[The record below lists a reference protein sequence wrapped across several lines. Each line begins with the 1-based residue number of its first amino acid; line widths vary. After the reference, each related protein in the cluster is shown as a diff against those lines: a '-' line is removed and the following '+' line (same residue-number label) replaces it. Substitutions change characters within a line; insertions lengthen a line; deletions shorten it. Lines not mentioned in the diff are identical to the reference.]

1 MRSFDDAG
9 LLGDDGLLPRV
20 GLKTLLS
27 WRPRTAA
34 TTPRRKRPDSSYS
47 YESDQPPRRNTRTD
61 SRDRNRGQFVPM
73 PQLAKTRMLA
83 RLSGL
88 NQAPADGFGGI
99 QPVQTLNRR
108 LRIPP
113 FLVRT
118 IVQFWWA
125 RAPRESVAARYASA
139 LGPAGLYLRVVSLR
153 PSVLCGAT
161 VRVRDVV
168 ARRCRCSRDEGGLS
182 SG

>member
-1 MRSFDDAG
+1 MRT
-9 LLGDDGLLPRV
+9 PPERWRRV
-20 GLKTLLS
+20 AFEAPGSPSLIPT
-27 WRPRTAA
+27 
-34 TTPRRKRPDSSYS
+34 RKRLT
-47 YESDQPPRRNTRTD
+47 ESDRPKATGLFLFIESTQPPRRNTRTD

-139 LGPAGLYLRVVSLR
+139 LGPAGLYLRMVSLR
-153 PSVLCGAT
+153 PSVRRSECATWWRGAVD
-161 VRVRDVV
+161 VRVRGVSPQ
-168 ARRCRCSRDEGGLS
+168 AN
-182 SG
+182 